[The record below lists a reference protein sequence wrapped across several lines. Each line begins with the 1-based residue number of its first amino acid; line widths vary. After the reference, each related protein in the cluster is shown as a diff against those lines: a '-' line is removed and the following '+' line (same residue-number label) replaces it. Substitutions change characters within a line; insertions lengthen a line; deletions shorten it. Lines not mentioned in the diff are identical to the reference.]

1 MSFKYQVLDTLD
13 HDGQRFERGELI
25 ELEDAQAANLARIG
39 VVSATPAEMAAS
51 GLTVSGF
58 DNLTVSGGSSSR
70 SARKARDKPAT
81 EAGKDQAPDN
91 ADESPAIPGTGGD
104 ASEADGGDTGAKE

>member
-1 MSFKYQVLDTLD
+1 MTSKYQVLDTVD
-13 HDGQRFERGELI
+13 HDGQRYERGELI

-51 GLTVSGF
+51 GLTVLGF

-70 SARKARDKPAT
+70 AARKAKDKPAT
-81 EAGKDQAPDN
+81 EAGKDQTSEN
-91 ADESPAIPGTGGD
+91 ADESPAIPGTSGDAKEAEGGD
-104 ASEADGGDTGAKE
+104 AGAKE